1 MLKRE
6 AMAIRSIKYLSK
18 LLLLFLIAFEGAFGL
33 IQIAGSSFPR
43 LIQGIFFIF
52 LFKEFIKDN
61 NQNEVLFYINKLFF
75 IFAILLALRLF
86 TVTFIQGQYEFNII
100 IDFVRIFSI
109 VIYTYLTYYL
119 LKQDLNNLNI
129 ILLLNSFIML
139 VAFFQSNVTPLTDFA
154 WDVRNNYFPMNTIGY
169 EDNITF
175 RKRVTGVYTT
185 SIPLAYVLTTNMI
198 LSMYMFIKTKFNL
211 YVIYFIFLGAIAV
224 FSQTRSVFLS
234 WIVLSI
240 YLIYLTFF
248 KLTIFKKILLVIFMI
263 FTTFYAMNTY
273 IKNQDKLDRITSIH
287 GASAEGRLP
296 LAVTGLYTIIKH
308 PFGVSKVDY
317 NEAKK
322 EMYAIYHMPNILQ
335 FSSHN
340 GLINVGF
347 KYTLLGI
354 FVFIYFVFYI
364 RSILRE
370 SSISKEMRL
379 FFLVGVIAYFANSL
393 FHNAFIVID
402 DFYGLILL
410 AIIAYE
416 YSLGKEKNAKN

>member
-1 MLKRE
+1 
-6 AMAIRSIKYLSK
+6 MAIKSIKYLGI

-61 NQNEVLFYINKLFF
+61 NQNKVLLYINTLFF
-75 IFAILLALRLF
+75 IFIILLGLKLL
-86 TVTFIQGQYEFNII
+86 TVTFVQGQYEFNII
-100 IDFVRIFSI
+100 IDFFRVISI
-109 VIYTYLTYYL
+109 IIYIYLTYYL

-139 VAFFQSNVTPLTDFA
+139 VAFFQSNVTPLTDLA
-154 WDVRNNYFPMNTIGY
+154 WDVKNNYFPMNTTGY
-169 EDNITF
+169 VDNITF
-175 RKRVTGVYTT
+175 RKRVTGVYST

-198 LSMYMFIKTKFNL
+198 LTMYMFVKTKLNL

-224 FSQTRSVFLS
+224 FSLTRSVFLS

-240 YLIYLTFF
+240 YLTYFIFF
-248 KLTIFKKILLVIFMI
+248 KLTIFKKILLVIFII
-263 FTTFYAMNTY
+263 FTTFYTMNIY
-273 IKNQDKLDRITSIH
+273 IENQDKFDRITSVD
-287 GASAEGRLP
+287 GASAQGRLP
-296 LAVTGLYTIIKH
+296 LAITGLYTIIKH
-308 PFGVSKVDY
+308 PFGVSKADY

-322 EMYAIYHMPNILQ
+322 EMYAIYHVSNILQ
-335 FSSHN
+335 FTSHN
-340 GLINVGF
+340 GFINVGF

-354 FVFIYFVFYI
+354 FIFIYFMYYI
-364 RSILRE
+364 RRILRK
-370 SSISKEMRL
+370 SSVSKEMRL
-379 FFLVGVIAYFANSL
+379 FFLVGVMAYFANSL

-410 AIIAYE
+410 SIIAYE
-416 YSLGKEKNAKN
+416 YSLVEQGKEKNEKN